1 MAHTVVVLH
10 VSNSIISCWLKFLR
24 GGRSSEAVLSA
35 SQFKNIENC
44 KLPVMN

>member
-1 MAHTVVVLH
+1 MVHTVVVLH
-10 VSNSIISCWLKFLR
+10 VSNSIISCWLNFVR

-35 SQFKNIENC
+35 GQFKKIENY